1 MKDKDG
7 KTENRAEILEPDAE
21 YLSRPPFDDDG
32 DDAGWSADG
41 FAGGAKD
48 DAPGAEQSSF
58 QKDDGEPHAAGE
70 TAGTPAD
77 EGKAPTEAAAIRYD
91 AGAPAPVL
99 SEIGEGERADA
110 IVAMAR
116 ELGVYIHRDE
126 RLLSELKRLR
136 EGEEIPKELYAVI
149 AAVLSFSYL
158 LQGKTPDSYKRSDG
172 STAVNTKA

>member
-1 MKDKDG
+1 M
-7 KTENRAEILEPDAE
+7 
-21 YLSRPPFDDDG
+21 
-32 DDAGWSADG
+32 
-41 FAGGAKD
+41 
-48 DAPGAEQSSF
+48 
-58 QKDDGEPHAAGE
+58 
-70 TAGTPAD
+70 
-77 EGKAPTEAAAIRYD
+77 
-91 AGAPAPVL
+91 L

>member
-1 MKDKDG
+1 MEDKDN
-7 KTENRAEILEPDAE
+7 KTENSQEILEPDAE

-32 DDAGWSADG
+32 DDSGWSAGG
-41 FAGGAKD
+41 FEESAGD
-48 DAPGAEQSSF
+48 DAPDADGASSPK
-58 QKDDGEPHAAGE
+58 KDDEPHAANGD
-70 TAGTPAD
+70 GGGAD
-77 EGKAPTEAAAIRYD
+77 DGKAPTEAAAIRYD
-91 AGAPAPVL
+91 DGSPAPVL

-110 IVAMAR
+110 IVAMAK

-158 LQGKTPDSYKRSDG
+158 LQGRTPDSYKRADG

>member
-1 MKDKDG
+1 MEEKDS

-41 FAGGAKD
+41 FAGSAKD
-48 DAPGAEQSSF
+48 DAADAKEAPSQEDGA
-58 QKDDGEPHAAGE
+58 EPHAAEG
-70 TAGTPAD
+70 AGADPAD

>member
-1 MKDKDG
+1 MEDKDNQ
-7 KTENRAEILEPDAE
+7 TENRAEILEPDAE

-41 FAGGAKD
+41 FAESAKD
-48 DAPGAEQSSF
+48 DAAEADEASSTREG
-58 QKDDGEPHAAGE
+58 GEPHAAKVDGSIS
-70 TAGTPAD
+70 GD

-91 AGAPAPVL
+91 EGESAPVL

-158 LQGKTPDSYKRSDG
+158 LQGKTPASYKRPDG